1 MRSSNTGLV
10 YERNTIELW
19 LDSHGHVCPVTGEP
33 LEFDDLFL
41 DEQLQDRIC
50 RWHVTKVCNSSSQ
63 GAADLFGDSEA
74 IYDFLLCMHTSSTN
88 SAVKLF
94 VIKRSR
100 GDYGVVGYINSG
112 KLHHTSRYQ

>member
-74 IYDFLLCMHTSSTN
+74 IYDF
-88 SAVKLF
+88 
-94 VIKRSR
+94 
-100 GDYGVVGYINSG
+100 
-112 KLHHTSRYQ
+112 